1 MCCDLSLRGP
11 KHAQQRTTPQ
21 DRGVL
26 LVSREEGQG
35 PQSYLG
41 SNAKTKK
48 NTNARK
54 RLLIR
59 SAQIVALLLVTLTLE
74 KFDAF
79 QGRYSLPIH

>member
-1 MCCDLSLRGP
+1 M
-11 KHAQQRTTPQ
+11 
-21 DRGVL
+21 L

-41 SNAKTKK
+41 SNAKIKQKKK
-48 NTNARK
+48 NYK
-54 RLLIR
+54 REKAITYYIR
-59 SAQIVALLLVTLTLE
+59 TKIVALLLVTLTLE

>member
-1 MCCDLSLRGP
+1 M
-11 KHAQQRTTPQ
+11 
-21 DRGVL
+21 L

-41 SNAKTKK
+41 SNAKIKQKKQKK
-48 NTNARK
+48 NYK
-54 RLLIR
+54 REKAITYYIR
-59 SAQIVALLLVTLTLE
+59 TKIVALLLVTLTLE

>member
-1 MCCDLSLRGP
+1 M
-11 KHAQQRTTPQ
+11 
-21 DRGVL
+21 L

-41 SNAKTKK
+41 SNAKITKK
-48 NTNARK
+48 K
-54 RLLIR
+54 REKAITYYK